1 MRNAVRCM
9 LVLLILSQVVLT
21 IAACGSAV
29 TPEPTAPPVSEA
41 ETKEPSPSSAVVVA
55 TTTLP
60 TPEPTALPT
69 AEPTE
74 AEPTDTP
81 APEEVDGPPT
91 SPEQMPRISVEELKA
106 LMDSGERIA
115 VVDVRPK
122 ESFDLGHIAG
132 AISFPWK
139 SQLTMG
145 DVELLPMS
153 LPMVTYCDCGEGEA
167 DSADVAFQLL
177 SFGVQDVK
185 VLAHPAIEGWIE
197 AGYPS
202 Q

>member
-1 MRNAVRCM
+1 
-9 LVLLILSQVVLT
+9 
-21 IAACGSAV
+21 
-29 TPEPTAPPVSEA
+29 
-41 ETKEPSPSSAVVVA
+41 
-55 TTTLP
+55 
-60 TPEPTALPT
+60 
-69 AEPTE
+69 
-74 AEPTDTP
+74 
-81 APEEVDGPPT
+81 
-91 SPEQMPRISVEELKA
+91 MPRISVEELKA
-106 LMDSGERIA
+106 LMDAGERIA
-115 VVDVRPK
+115 ILDVRPK

-197 AGYPS
+197 AGYPKLKPR
-202 Q
+202 